1 MFGKGKSRGDRS
13 TPSSAQ
19 DDHQAPPIP
28 YVGVHEREGKYN
40 ARIYGVE
47 EKGRRNNLGTF
58 DTAEEAALAYDYAA
72 RSLHGSNAYTNFV
85 YPDGKQRL
93 SLTHIMAPEEPEYEL
108 SPDHPPAAGYNN
120 AADGYNYGAGGGGN
134 YNYGAG
140 GYDYGAGGYNYGQQ
154 QSYYG
159 AGEGQYSGS
168 QSGFG
173 QVGYP
178 SWAPGDELPP
188 LPQDLSSSAAGYGGE
203 YSAPPG
209 SSYSGGYGYG
219 YGNEHGWN

>member
-1 MFGKGKSRGDRS
+1 MLGKGKSKKDRS

-28 YVGVHEREGKYN
+28 YVGVHKRADKYN
-40 ARIYGVE
+40 ARIFGVE
-47 EKGRRNNLGTF
+47 EKGKRNNLGTF

-108 SPDHPPAAGYNN
+108 SPDHPA
-120 AADGYNYGAGGGGN
+120 
-134 YNYGAG
+134 
-140 GYDYGAGGYNYGQQ
+140 GAGGYNAGHQ

-173 QVGYP
+173 QVEYP
-178 SWAPGDELPP
+178 SLAPGDELPP
-188 LPQDLSSSAAGYGGE
+188 LPQDFSSSAVGYGAE

-219 YGNEHGWN
+219 YGNGWN